1 MMFLLGKIA
10 MGRDSFDGKR
20 SLSKSNTVEGILL
33 NEDSEILEIS
43 GNLLLKPDAEYC
55 DIQITM
61 MRNIMGTFVKK

>member
-33 NEDSEILEIS
+33 
-43 GNLLLKPDAEYC
+43 LKPDAEYC